1 MQTRQ
6 TKRRFF
12 RSSTALL
19 AAALFALPIAASHA
33 QGGYMRLIVGFP
45 PGGSSDVL
53 ARVFAEHLGKELGRS
68 VVVENR
74 PGGNGAVAVQGV
86 IHAQPN
92 GDTLWLTTSGA
103 VVINP
108 VLYPKLAYDMKSL
121 QPVSLLAN
129 VDEMLVVN
137 KDNPATDP
145 VQFVARAKA
154 DAGGTHAIASSGI
167 GSMPHMAVALFS
179 DATGVPF
186 LHVPM
191 KGAAPAVAAVLGG
204 QVDGFFGDI
213 SAVLSQ
219 VQGGSLKAIG
229 IGAQKRNPL
238 FPEVKTFEEMG
249 YKGIDL
255 NNWTAIYVSKEVPA
269 AKVDAL
275 NQAIRKVVAN
285 PEMRKALTPLGIEL
299 QASSPTEMT
308 AMAERDQ
315 QKWKVL
321 IQKHN
326 IQPE

>member
-1 MQTRQ
+1 MQLTQ
-6 TKRRFF
+6 TKRRFL
-12 RSSTALL
+12 RGASALF
-19 AAALFALPIAASHA
+19 AASLFALPISASHA
-33 QGGYMRLIVGFP
+33 QGSYVRLIIAFP

-53 ARVFAEHLGKELGRS
+53 ARVFGEQLGKELGRP

-86 IHAQPN
+86 IHSEPN
-92 GDTLWLTTSGA
+92 GDTLWMTTSGA

-108 VLYPKLAYDMKSL
+108 VLYPKLSYDMKSL

-129 VDEMLVVN
+129 VDEVLVVN
-137 KDNPATDP
+137 KDNPANDP
-145 VQFVARAKA
+145 EQFVKRAKA
-154 DAGGTHAIASSGI
+154 ESGVHPIASSGI

-191 KGAAPAVAAVLGG
+191 KGAAPAVSAVLGG
-204 QVDGFFGDI
+204 HVEGFFGDI

-238 FPEVKTFEEMG
+238 FPNVKTFEELG
-249 YKGIDL
+249 YKGIEL
-255 NNWTAIYVSKEVPA
+255 NNWSAIYVSKDVPA
-269 AKVDAL
+269 DKVDAL
-275 NQAIRKVVAN
+275 NKAVRKAVAN
-285 PEMRKALTPLGIEL
+285 AELQQKLAPMGIEL
-299 QASSPTEMT
+299 QASSPAEMT

-315 QKWKVL
+315 QKWKQL